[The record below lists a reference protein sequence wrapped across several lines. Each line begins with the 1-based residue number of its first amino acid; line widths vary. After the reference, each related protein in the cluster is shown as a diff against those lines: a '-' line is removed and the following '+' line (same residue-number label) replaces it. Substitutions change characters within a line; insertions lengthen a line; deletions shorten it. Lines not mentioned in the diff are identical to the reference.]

1 MPGPGQPQ
9 GGPGMPD
16 PINALQN
23 LASQGSRNP
32 MMNMGPQPGQMGGP
46 QQGTATNL
54 LQTLNRGPTQQMMM
68 GNMPGNMPGNMGG
81 NLPMQV
87 GINIMDFH
95 TFTFAGLLDKFL
107 FFRKFPLYHNQMHF
121 CHCPVIIRNHI

>member
-1 MPGPGQPQ
+1 MAGPGQGQ

-23 LASQGSRNP
+23 LASQGSRNS
-32 MMNMGPQPGQMGGP
+32 MMTMGPQPGQMGGP

-54 LQTLNRGPTQQMMM
+54 LQTLNRGPAQQMMM
-68 GNMPGNMPGNMGG
+68 GNMPGNMPGSMPGNLPG

-87 GINIMDFH
+87 
-95 TFTFAGLLDKFL
+95 
-107 FFRKFPLYHNQMHF
+107 RKLP
-121 CHCPVIIRNHI
+121 

>member
-1 MPGPGQPQ
+1 MLIEPKQGGAMPGPGQAQGQ

-46 QQGTATNL
+46 PQQTTATNL
-54 LQTLNRGPTQQMMM
+54 LQTLNRGPGQPMMM
-68 GNMPGNMPGNMGG
+68 GNMQSNM
-81 NLPMQV
+81 PMQV
-87 GINIMDFH
+87 NSFTSRCRLIMV
-95 TFTFAGLLDKFL
+95 LDT
-107 FFRKFPLYHNQMHF
+107 R
-121 CHCPVIIRNHI
+121 